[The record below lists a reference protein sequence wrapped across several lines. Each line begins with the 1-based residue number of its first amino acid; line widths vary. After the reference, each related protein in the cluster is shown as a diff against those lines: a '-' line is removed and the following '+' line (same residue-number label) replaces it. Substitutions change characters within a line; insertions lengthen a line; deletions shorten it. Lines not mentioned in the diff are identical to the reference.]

1 MERITMKGTG
11 ISNTFIHRF
20 LQGGAQHALYKS
32 HTGYALMHHT
42 PACLAETNPPSGQEK
57 GKENLMKIVRL
68 FVTVCKDPE
77 MARFEAKK
85 PLCHIPIWI
94 ASDGHARFVVRQLYG
109 RESESS
115 NGFDGGFEPT

>member
-1 MERITMKGTG
+1 MKGTR

-68 FVTVCKDPE
+68 FITICKDPK
-77 MARFEAKK
+77 MAR
-85 PLCHIPIWI
+85 L
-94 ASDGHARFVVRQLYG
+94 R
-109 RESESS
+109 
-115 NGFDGGFEPT
+115 DGGTTMPYTNMDSFGWPCEICSKTAVRKRE